1 MQSTPYKVQKD
12 KKKMTEQILLTPPVV
27 FVMVLAVAVFAAYIL
42 SKLAFKPK
50 TLPNGLT
57 KEYSCGEEIPT
68 HMIQPDY
75 SQFYPFAFYFTILHV
90 VALMTATVPVATIE
104 TSLIA
109 VVYISGAM
117 IGLFV
122 LYRG

>member
-1 MQSTPYKVQKD
+1 
-12 KKKMTEQILLTPPVV
+12 MTSGLLLTPPVA
-27 FVMVLAVAVFAAYIL
+27 FVLVLVAALFLVYVL
-42 SKLAFKPK
+42 SKLAYKPK
-50 TLPNGLT
+50 QLPAGLT
-57 KEYSCGEEIPT
+57 KEYACGEDLPS

-90 VALMTATVPVATIE
+90 VALMAATVPVATLE

-109 VVYISGAM
+109 VIYIVGAM

-122 LYRG
+122 LYAG